1 MSEVEQP
8 DQAETK
14 QNDETVQSPELGE
27 KVSNKSHEP
36 CEKCRKC
43 IIELGDVHVENHKLK
58 EQVDNLETRLRNT
71 SNELEREVQRRCDLE
86 QRFSEEAKRS
96 TDQIEELV
104 AKSRQDDTKLSE
116 LEKKFESYVNE
127 TSSMIENFTTN
138 REILT
143 SQLLEL
149 RKENDHLL
157 GRFIEKGREM
167 QNTEINL
174 PQTVEDLQ
182 FHCLM
187 LNEKLLLATLAKEQL
202 EETLI
207 RSSEG
212 S

>member
-1 MSEVEQP
+1 M
-8 DQAETK
+8 
-14 QNDETVQSPELGE
+14 
-27 KVSNKSHEP
+27 
-36 CEKCRKC
+36 
-43 IIELGDVHVENHKLK
+43 HVENHKLK
-58 EQVDNLETRLRNT
+58 DRADALEIKLKNT
-71 SNELEREVQRRCDLE
+71 NNELEREVQRRCDLE

-104 AKSRQDDTKLSE
+104 SKSKQDDEKLSE
-116 LEKKFESYVNE
+116 LERKFESYVNE

-149 RKENDHLL
+149 RKENDYLL
-157 GRFIEKGREM
+157 GKFIEKGREM

-174 PQTVEDLQ
+174 PQTVDELQ

-207 RSSEG
+207 QRSESG
-212 S
+212 

>member
-1 MSEVEQP
+1 MSEP
-8 DQAETK
+8 DQKEAELSK
-14 QNDETVQSPELGE
+14 VEIPSNSENGE
-27 KVSNKSHEP
+27 KSEP
-36 CEKCRKC
+36 SDDGAQDKCDRLMV
-43 IIELGDVHVENHKLK
+43 ELSEAHVKERTLQEQLGALEIKLK
-58 EQVDNLETRLRNT
+58 NT
-71 SNELEREVQRRCDLE
+71 TNELEREVLRRCDLE

-104 AKSRQDDTKLSE
+104 AKSKEDDAKLSE
-116 LEKKFESYVNE
+116 LERKFESYVTE

-138 REILT
+138 REMLA

-149 RKENDHLL
+149 RKENDLLL
-157 GRFIEKGREM
+157 GKYIEKGREM
-167 QNTEINL
+167 QNNEINL

-207 RSSEG
+207 QRSEG
-212 S
+212 G

>member
-1 MSEVEQP
+1 MSEP
-8 DQAETK
+8 DQSKAENTK
-14 QNDETVQSPELGE
+14 DDTVSDAEIEEKSGRSDGE
-27 KVSNKSHEP
+27 E
-36 CEKCRKC
+36 CEKCRNHVV
-43 IIELGDVHVENHKLK
+43 ELGDVHVENHKLK
-58 EQVDNLETRLRNT
+58 DRADALEIKLKNT
-71 SNELEREVQRRCDLE
+71 NNELEREVQRRCDLE

-104 AKSRQDDTKLSE
+104 SKSKQDDEKLSE
-116 LEKKFESYVNE
+116 LERKFESYVNE

-149 RKENDHLL
+149 RKENDYLL
-157 GRFIEKGREM
+157 GKFIEKGREM

-174 PQTVEDLQ
+174 PQTVDELQ

-207 RSSEG
+207 QRSESG
-212 S
+212 